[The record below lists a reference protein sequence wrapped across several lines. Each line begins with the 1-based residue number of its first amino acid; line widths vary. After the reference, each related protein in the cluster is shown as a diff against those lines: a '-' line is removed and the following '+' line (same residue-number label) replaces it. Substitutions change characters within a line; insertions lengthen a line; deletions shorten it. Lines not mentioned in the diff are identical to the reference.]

1 MPSAKSFTI
10 KRNVKNSLAV
20 NMQSGSS
27 NEIQKNNLS
36 NPALGSSPSR
46 SLNKFLQNQSIS
58 TVEGSCI
65 CTQHN
70 GTVIME
76 QILPFA
82 VDYVFEVLFVNQKLF
97 RHLHKKRE
105 TSLIKIGPWIGY
117 EKKYKPLVPLPLG
130 NYNLEQCECRTMKY
144 IVKINGVPLVKNC
157 EVYENQYLLQSDYN
171 QAYCLLSQVKN
182 QGIPYSDLFFAYAT
196 WCLTACF
203 PINANNKP
211 PCSTN
216 DNQSMKIQL
225 PIHTKLLIHFDIHYI
240 KNSFALS
247 LIKSSL
253 EKNSRLQFQEV
264 LNETIKLLL
273 SNQFEC
279 NSRTLG
285 CNEQLTMITDNA
297 IVDEAETTSS
307 HQSEQ
312 IYDKSSVNNNDSF
325 NDIEFNDPINGLA
338 NLNNSMKKETII
350 NGSWSLISIIM
361 IFLRFTL
368 KLIGKISSST
378 LSEASLMKIL
388 TIMILSVILFNFQLL
403 KQFYNLETR
412 LDSLIDLIETVLN
425 VES

>member
-1 MPSAKSFTI
+1 
-10 KRNVKNSLAV
+10 
-20 NMQSGSS
+20 MQAESS
-27 NEIQKNNLS
+27 NEIKNKLS
-36 NPALGSSPSR
+36 NPALELSPSR
-46 SLNKFLQNQSIS
+46 SLNKFLQNELIS

-105 TSLIKIGPWIGY
+105 TSSIKIGPWIGY
-117 EKKYKPLVPLPLG
+117 EKKYKPVVPLPSG
-130 NYNLEQCECRTMKY
+130 NYDLEQCECRTLKY

-203 PINANNKP
+203 PINTTNNRQA
-211 PCSTN
+211 CSNN
-216 DNQSMKIQL
+216 DNQSMTIRL

-240 KNSFALS
+240 KNSIALS

-279 NSRTLG
+279 NSRTLAY
-285 CNEQLTMITDNA
+285 NEQLTMATDSA
-297 IVDEAETTSS
+297 IVVEGESESTSS

-312 IYDKSSVNNNDSF
+312 IYDKTLINHNHSTNSFNNIALNDSM
-325 NDIEFNDPINGLA
+325 DGLP
-338 NLNNSMKKETII
+338 NLNNMDTEKII
-350 NGSWSLISIIM
+350 NGGWSLISIIM

-378 LSEASLMKIL
+378 LSEALLMKIL
-388 TIMILSVILFNFQLL
+388 IIIILMVVLFNFQLL
-403 KQFYNLETR
+403 RQFYNLETR
-412 LDSLIDLIETVLN
+412 LNSLIDLIETVLN
-425 VES
+425 IDS